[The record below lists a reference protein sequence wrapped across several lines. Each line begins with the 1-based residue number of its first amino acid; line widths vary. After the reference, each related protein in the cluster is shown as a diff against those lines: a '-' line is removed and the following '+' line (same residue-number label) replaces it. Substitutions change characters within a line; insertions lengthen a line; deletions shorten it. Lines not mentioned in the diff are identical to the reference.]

1 MIVNFINHNK
11 MNRFRIP
18 TPKNTKPSEN
28 EEKVVLAKIIKMAK
42 DYPNNYTLG
51 EEIRKYV
58 NNLKND

>member
-1 MIVNFINHNK
+1 MS
-11 MNRFRIP
+11 RFRIP

-28 EEKVVLAKIIKMAK
+28 EENVLLDKLIKMSK

-51 EEIRKYV
+51 KEIRKYV

>member
-1 MIVNFINHNK
+1 MS
-11 MNRFRIP
+11 RFRIP

-51 EEIRKYV
+51 KEIRKYV
-58 NNLKND
+58 NNLKDD